1 MTAGHVARDKQKTDT
16 LRTACEEEQS
26 ARSEYER
33 APLEIIEPGDRSLVR
48 SLLHY
53 IDAMQQQYPDET
65 LTVVLP
71 EFAEGSFL
79 KRLLHNP
86 IILRLKISLF
96 FRPEIVVTNL
106 TLPAQNNTL
115 PLRPKDVHQRVI
127 VPVAV
132 LDRVS
137 LQSLSYARS
146 ISKHVTAS
154 HVAM

>member
-1 MTAGHVARDKQKTDT
+1 
-16 LRTACEEEQS
+16 
-26 ARSEYER
+26 
-33 APLEIIEPGDRSLVR
+33 
-48 SLLHY
+48 
-53 IDAMQQQYPDET
+53 MQQQYPDET

-127 VPVAV
+127 VPVAE

-137 LQSLSYARS
+137 LQSLAYARS
-146 ISKHVTAS
+146 ISKHVTAA
-154 HVAM
+154 HVAMDMPQHLRSRTKEEGEGYMNDPQT